1 MFSFLFLSMSLMF
14 YISNEE
20 RFVQNVVIMRVSIG
34 SRTLP
39 PPHTHVFFFLRE
51 VICNKFCAYGD
62 IFQFL
67 LFPP

>member
-20 RFVQNVVIMRVSIG
+20 RFVQNVVIMRVSID

-39 PPHTHVFFFLRE
+39 PPHTHVFFFYVKLFA
-51 VICNKFCAYGD
+51 INFCAYGD